1 MMKMKKH
8 ALILPAVALLL
19 ANVSCHQVYTDRL
32 DSLQPKI
39 NSRMI
44 RMSSDD
50 VLTFLGQPNET
61 RYDTI
66 SGLPVTELD
75 FTDSVT
81 LMNYKKYSA
90 EDLTEP
96 AFIKVYLKNDEVY
109 SVKTNLVRKSSV
121 PAGRQLSPV
130 AALAFFMFLLS
141 AACVIVMLQL
151 CHINRR
157 TGSMLSYVRHIKT
170 DILDCF
176 PSDICDVKSLLRQQ
190 NSTAN
195 YLKSIQSE
203 LRSFENIRTDITT
216 LNSSMASLANSTSA
230 DIQKLQSAVE
240 RKLDDIKF
248 TLSGFPSQHNTVL
261 QKLQS
266 AVERKLDDI
275 DSTLSDFPNP
285 PVAVL
290 SSADVDPVSEE
301 HSDEL
306 QHFLDMEVSASPL
319 PPRVKAVLALY
330 TNIATIGQ
338 LCTLAPTE
346 LRHLKNFGRR
356 SLADVRKLLS
366 GHGVSLGSDLPA
378 YGYPRKK
385 PTIEDNIKFKRII
398 V

>member
-1 MMKMKKH
+1 MMKMKH

-32 DSLQPKI
+32 DSLQPEI
-39 NSRMI
+39 NSRML

-96 AFIKVYLKNDEVY
+96 AFIKVYLKNDAVY

-121 PAGRQLSPV
+121 PAGREPSPV

-141 AACVIVMLQL
+141 AACVIVVLQL
-151 CHINRR
+151 CHINRC
-157 TGSMLSYVRHIKT
+157 TGHMLSYVQHIKT

-176 PSDICDVKSLLRQQ
+176 PSDIRDVKSLLRQQ

-203 LRSFENIRTDITT
+203 LRSFEDIRTAITT

-248 TLSGFPSQHNTVL
+248 TLSGFPY
-261 QKLQS
+261 
-266 AVERKLDDI
+266 
-275 DSTLSDFPNP
+275 P

-290 SSADVDPVSEE
+290 SSADGDPVSEE

-306 QHFLDMEVSASPL
+306 QHFLDMEVSDSPL

-346 LRHLKNFGRR
+346 LRYLKNFGRR